1 MKVISVVHKAD
12 ILVDTYQ
19 FHDSLKKE
27 VVRLLSAGAP
37 CISQNDSNV
46 KATLHTIWDWEPNNI
61 KFRNV
66 KAYIREEIE
75 RHYKPGSMSGNP
87 NRVWLKSV
95 NFWANLYQK
104 GDSADIHNHKPH
116 AFSFAYFVK
125 SGDDHAPL
133 VFTDSGYKIT
143 PKEGTFVAFP
153 AYLNHHVEEHKV
165 DDKRITLSGN
175 FEVNK

>member
-27 VVRLLSAGAP
+27 VIRLLTAGAP
-37 CISQNDSNV
+37 CIPQNNSNV
-46 KATLHTIWDWEPNNI
+46 KATLHTVWDWEPNNI

-75 RHYKPGSMSGNP
+75 RHYRPGATSDGN
-87 NRVWLKSV
+87 RSWLKCV
-95 NFWANLYQK
+95 AFWANMYEK
-104 GDSADIHNHKPH
+104 GDAAQVHNHKPS
-116 AFSFAYFVK
+116 AFSFAYFLK
-125 SGDDHAPL
+125 CEDDHAKF

-153 AYLNHHVEEHKV
+153 AYLNHHVEEHKA
-165 DDKRITLSGN
+165 DSSRITLSGN
-175 FEVNK
+175 FEINK

>member
-27 VVRLLSAGAP
+27 VIRLLGEGAP
-37 CISQNDSNV
+37 CIPQSDSNV
-46 KATLHTIWDWEPNNI
+46 KATLHTVWNWESNNI
-61 KFRNV
+61 KIRNV

-75 RHYKPGSMSGNP
+75 RCYKPGLMSGNT

-95 NFWANLYQK
+95 NFWANLYEK
-104 GDSADIHNHKPH
+104 GDGAQMHNHKPS
-116 AFSFAYFVK
+116 AFSFAYFLK
-125 SGDDHAPL
+125 CEDDHAKF

-153 AYLNHHVEEHKV
+153 AYLNHHVEEHKA
-165 DDKRITLSGN
+165 DSSRITLSGN

>member
-27 VVRLLSAGAP
+27 VIRLLGEGAP
-37 CISQNDSNV
+37 CIPQSDSNV
-46 KATLHTIWDWEPNNI
+46 KATLHTVWNWESNNI
-61 KFRNV
+61 KIRNV

-75 RHYKPGSMSGNP
+75 RCYKPGLMSGNT
-87 NRVWLKSV
+87 NRVWLKCV
-95 NFWANLYQK
+95 NFWANLYEK

-116 AFSFAYFVK
+116 AFSFAYFLK
-125 SGDDHAPL
+125 SEDDHAAL
-133 VFTDSGYKIT
+133 VFTASGCRII
-143 PKEGTFVAFP
+143 PREGTFVAFP
-153 AYLNHHVEEHKV
+153 AYLDHHVEEHKA
-165 DDKRITLSGN
+165 DSSRITLSGN

>member
-1 MKVISVVHKAD
+1 MKVISVVHNAD

-27 VVRLLSAGAP
+27 VVRLLSEGAP
-37 CISQNDSNV
+37 CIPQNDSNV
-46 KATLHTIWDWEPNNI
+46 KATLHTVWDWEPNNI

-75 RHYKPGSMSGNP
+75 RHYKPGAFSSGG
-87 NRVWLKSV
+87 RTWLKST
-95 NFWANLYQK
+95 NFWANLYEK
-104 GDSADIHNHKPH
+104 GDYGTVHNHKPNS
-116 AFSFAYFVK
+116 FSFAYFLK
-125 SGDDHAPL
+125 SEDDHAAF
-133 VFTDSGYKIT
+133 VFTDSGYKII

-175 FEVNK
+175 FEINK